1 MADVGWSPPVTGL
14 VWGDWDLPV
23 VLASTPTHCPAG
35 SCWLCPE
42 ASAMPLQCRAPLSPV
57 LGWALSSSVLVPSGK
72 AGLWVWHSQV
82 LTSCPGL
89 PLVHTPGGFGTQQ
102 MLKFPPWFSFPHPS
116 LLELPSQWLWT
127 GPAQFPSLISSLR
140 GRNQH
145 FAIVYWDYHNL
156 ISQLSFCCPFM
167 GVCCQ
172 GALNNLHFLSGA
184 HVPQPQVEQLINR
197 QAAML
202 AAVWLLLIS
211 ATKFMQPLSHV
222 CLFAAQRRDWLC
234 LPSGSFHVSQD
245 PLLTSHTGYANLL
258 CLCFPVVRVSFFWFM
273 LCLLPELMQYSFLSK
288 ERSWWLLCF
297 FVCFFFLSLYE

>member
-1 MADVGWSPPVTGL
+1 MGDPTEENRNYFAWQMLVGAYQSL
-14 VWGDWDLPV
+14 VWCGGTETCLGSWLQHSPTAQRAAVGCVQRPQQCPCGAEHLSALCWGERCPPPCWYHQERQGCECGTARSLPV
-23 VLASTPTHCPAG
+23 
-35 SCWLCPE
+35 
-42 ASAMPLQCRAPLSPV
+42 
-57 LGWALSSSVLVPSGK
+57 ALVYHLVM
-72 AGLWVWHSQV
+72 
-82 LTSCPGL
+82 
-89 PLVHTPGGFGTQQ
+89 LVHTPGGFGTQQ

-222 CLFAAQRRDWLC
+222 CLFAAQRRD
-234 LPSGSFHVSQD
+234 
-245 PLLTSHTGYANLL
+245 
-258 CLCFPVVRVSFFWFM
+258 
-273 LCLLPELMQYSFLSK
+273 
-288 ERSWWLLCF
+288 
-297 FVCFFFLSLYE
+297 